1 VWWLERRYRI
11 EEEAVAGSAGSLLRL
26 RAGWAAKRRHPGLM
40 RFEDL
45 DVAAAEADQVAK
57 LEGDRARIHAR
68 RKALVE
74 DVNGTRGNAR
84 NQQARPVPIFLS
96 LKYVYFF
103 NKNENVKAFLFFKS
117 RGVIPQASGGPSGST
132 R

>member
-11 EEEAVAGSAGSLLRL
+11 EEEAVAGLAGSLLRL

-57 LEGDRARIHAR
+57 LQGDRARIHAR
-68 RKALVE
+68 RKALVK
-74 DVNGTRGNAR
+74 DVNGSRDLVNVYVCILFKI
-84 NQQARPVPIFLS
+84 QPPIQKPSFL
-96 LKYVYFF
+96 
-103 NKNENVKAFLFFKS
+103 S